1 MFKCVRA
8 PSEEGRVC
16 VWLRACERLHYTEA
30 VLEEKDCACF
40 VYVCG
45 KRCVCVWGGGIEVCT
60 VCYTTSAVVVFALQS
75 CHSCLLTSSFLC
87 LTVTDTLIL
96 TALVF
101 SSESVHKL
109 TPGSSFSVRFAVIS
123 IFW

>member
-1 MFKCVRA
+1 MFGCMHVRDYITQKLCWKRKIVHVLFMCV
-8 PSEEGRVC
+8 ENVVC
-16 VWLRACERLHYTEA
+16 V
-30 VLEEKDCACF
+30 
-40 VYVCG
+40 CG
-45 KRCVCVWGGGIEVCT
+45 GGGIEVCT